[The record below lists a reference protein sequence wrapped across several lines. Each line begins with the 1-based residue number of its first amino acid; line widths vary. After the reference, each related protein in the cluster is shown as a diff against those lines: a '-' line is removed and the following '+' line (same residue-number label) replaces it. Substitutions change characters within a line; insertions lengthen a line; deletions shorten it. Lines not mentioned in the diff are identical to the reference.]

1 MWANRKV
8 ILDNEIRLSTHNFY
22 KNNEIIILYGAK
34 TNIYINSNAYPMIR
48 KLSFVFSR
56 VFWEINL
63 FFLKMLLKRG
73 VGGEGDRQMQRKRNR
88 DTDKEQASH
97 WDGYR

>member
-34 TNIYINSNAYPMIR
+34 T
-48 KLSFVFSR
+48 
-56 VFWEINL
+56 
-63 FFLKMLLKRG
+63 
-73 VGGEGDRQMQRKRNR
+73 
-88 DTDKEQASH
+88 
-97 WDGYR
+97 